1 MTSVQGVFACG
12 DAIYGTKTVIKGVAS
27 GRKAASEIDRYLG
40 GDGDIS
46 EKLCTVEAPSQAIG
60 RIEGF
65 GYLERAE
72 ECFLKPEERKGDF
85 RPISAGICDSA
96 ICGEAER
103 CLQCDLRFT
112 ITGHRLWSDY
122 SADKEAAK

>member
-1 MTSVQGVFACG
+1 MIQ
-12 DAIYGTKTVIKGVAS
+12 GVAS
-27 GRKAASEIDRYLG
+27 GRNAASEIDRYLG

-46 EKLCTVEAPSQAIG
+46 EVLVPVEKRDARIG

-72 ECFLKPEERKGDF
+72 EVFLPADQRRDSF
-85 RPISAGICDSA
+85 RPVSSGICDEK
-96 ICGEAER
+96 ICAEAGR
-103 CLQCDLRFT
+103 CLKCDLRFD

-122 SADKEAAK
+122 TDQEKEAVR